1 MLFILYILFFPPKY
15 LSICWL
21 LFILLYS
28 LIIIPYFFTNPS
40 HSPSKNHYLPISLY
54 IKYTWYIQRYKDQI
68 RAELNKHLR
77 AEFDKRIT
85 TELTQAIPPTETLN
99 VEAAK
104 EKAGLAR
111 QGSLAERQPPASLV
125 QKRQQLIGQGAPVNS
140 DMPEDEICND
150 DEVVE
155 VKQNH
160 IKTSYSS

>member
-1 MLFILYILFFPPKY
+1 M
-15 LSICWL
+15 
-21 LFILLYS
+21 
-28 LIIIPYFFTNPS
+28 
-40 HSPSKNHYLPISLY
+40 
-54 IKYTWYIQRYKDQI
+54 
-68 RAELNKHLR
+68 
-77 AEFDKRIT
+77 
-85 TELTQAIPPTETLN
+85 TQAIPPTETLN

-125 QKRQQLIGQGAPVNS
+125 QKRQQLTHQAVNS

>member
-1 MLFILYILFFPPKY
+1 M
-15 LSICWL
+15 
-21 LFILLYS
+21 
-28 LIIIPYFFTNPS
+28 
-40 HSPSKNHYLPISLY
+40 
-54 IKYTWYIQRYKDQI
+54 
-68 RAELNKHLR
+68 
-77 AEFDKRIT
+77 
-85 TELTQAIPPTETLN
+85 TQAIPPTETLN

>member
-1 MLFILYILFFPPKY
+1 M
-15 LSICWL
+15 
-21 LFILLYS
+21 
-28 LIIIPYFFTNPS
+28 
-40 HSPSKNHYLPISLY
+40 
-54 IKYTWYIQRYKDQI
+54 
-68 RAELNKHLR
+68 
-77 AEFDKRIT
+77 
-85 TELTQAIPPTETLN
+85 TQAIPPTETLN

-125 QKRQQLIGQGAPVNS
+125 QKRQQLIGQAPVNS

-160 IKTSYSS
+160 ITSYYSS